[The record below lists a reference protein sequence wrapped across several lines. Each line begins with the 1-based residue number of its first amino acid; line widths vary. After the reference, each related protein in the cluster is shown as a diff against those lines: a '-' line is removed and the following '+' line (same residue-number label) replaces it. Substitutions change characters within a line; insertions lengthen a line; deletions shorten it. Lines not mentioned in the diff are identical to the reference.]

1 MKLFS
6 AAAIAAAIQ
15 LSDLNDDELAE
26 LRASVRG
33 ATLTKETPSVPP
45 PPPPSQPRPKAIAN
59 PREAPRSKA
68 DKPRAEGKR
77 RRSSADE
84 VQKQKD
90 LALEAAKRLPA
101 GFSKGDVMRESGAAV
116 NLGRALSLLVE
127 EGKLTR
133 KGEKRLARYSV
144 VL

>member
-33 ATLTKETPSVPP
+33 ATVTKETPSVP
-45 PPPPSQPRPKAIAN
+45 PPPPSQPRPKAIAK
-59 PREAPRSKA
+59 PRAAPAPKA
-68 DKPRAEGKR
+68 DKPRADGKR
-77 RRSSADE
+77 HRASPDE

-90 LALEAAKRLPA
+90 LALETAKRLTA
-101 GFSKGDVMRESGAAV
+101 GFSKGDVMRESGASV

-133 KGEKRLARYSV
+133 KGEKRLARYSIAG
-144 VL
+144 